1 MPKKLC
7 IPSKGIP
14 KEQLLS
20 KMQAMRKNDAD
31 WRAGKTWSLVYF
43 AGGEHTDFL
52 KKAHNMFFSENGL
65 SPLAFPSLKTF
76 ENEVVAMTAGMLGG
90 DENTSGTMT
99 TGGTES
105 ILMAMKAY
113 RQWARVNKPSVKE
126 PEILLPVTA
135 HPAFEKAAH
144 YFDLKAVHS
153 PVGNDFKASVN
164 ATRELISDNTIV
176 MIGSAPAYPHGVI
189 DPIPEL
195 AAMANEKNIG
205 FHVDSCL
212 GGFMLPWLKK
222 LGYGLTP
229 FDFSVPGVTSISA
242 DIHKYGYAAKGAS
255 VVLYRSRQLR
265 RHQFFVYSDW
275 PGGIYAS
282 PSMTGTRAGGSI
294 AAAWAAL
301 NSIGEDGYM
310 RLAESA
316 MKTAKRI
323 MEGISGIKEL
333 YILGIPDMSVFAFA
347 SDMLDIFALGD
358 AMDRRGWHLDRQQFP
373 SSLHM
378 MITAAHEKAADPFI
392 SDLREAVGEVI
403 ANPKASSEGMAAM
416 YGMAASLPDRKAVKG
431 FVLDFMEEIFC

>member
-1 MPKKLC
+1 MAERIS
-7 IPSKGIP
+7 IPAKGIP
-14 KEQLLS
+14 RDELLS
-20 KMQAMRKNDAD
+20 KMVSLGGNDAN
-31 WRAGKTWSLVYF
+31 WRDGRTWSLVYF
-43 AGGEHTDFL
+43 AGEEHTAFL
-52 KKAHNMFFSENGL
+52 KKARNLFFAENGL

-76 ENEVVAMTAGMLGG
+76 ENGVIAMTAGMLGG
-90 DENTSGTMT
+90 DEKTSGTMT

-113 RQWARVNKPSVKE
+113 RQWARVNRPSVKE

-153 PVGNDFKASVN
+153 PVENDFKASVN

-176 MIGSAPAYPHGVI
+176 MVGSAPAYPHGAI

-195 AAMANEKNIG
+195 AAIAEENKIG

-222 LGYGLTP
+222 LGHPVTP

-255 VVLYRSRQLR
+255 VVLYRSKELR
-265 RHQFFVYSDW
+265 RHQFFVYSNW

-301 NSIGEDGYM
+301 NSIGEEGYM

-316 MKTAKRI
+316 MKSAKVI
-323 MEGISGIKEL
+323 MEGIAGIKGL
-333 YILGIPDMSVFAFA
+333 YVLGKPDMSVFAFA
-347 SDMLDIFALGD
+347 SDTLDIFALGD
-358 AMDRRGWHLDRQQFP
+358 AMERRGWHLDRQQFP

-378 MITAAHEKAADPFI
+378 MVTAAHEKVAEPFI
-392 SDLREAVGEVI
+392 SDLRESVQEVI
-403 ANPKASSEGMAAM
+403 ANPKASSEGTAAM
-416 YGMAASLPDRKAVKG
+416 YGMAASLPDRKAVDG
-431 FVLDFMEEIFC
+431 FVLDFMDDIFK

>member
-1 MPKKLC
+1 MTDILS

-20 KMQAMRKNDAD
+20 KMQAMREKDAD
-31 WRAGKTWSLVYF
+31 WRTGKTWSLVYF
-43 AGGEHTDFL
+43 AGEEHTDFL

-76 ENEVVAMTAGMLGG
+76 ENEVISMASGMLGG
-90 DENTSGTMT
+90 DEKTAGTMT

-113 RQWARVNKPSVKE
+113 RQWARANRPSVKE
-126 PEILLPVTA
+126 PEVLLPVTA

-153 PVGNDFKASVN
+153 PVGDDFKADLN
-164 ATRELISDNTIV
+164 ATRGLISDNTIV
-176 MIGSAPAYPHGVI
+176 MVGSAPAYPHGVI

-195 AAMANEKNIG
+195 AAIAKENNIG

-222 LGYGLTP
+222 LGYTLTP

-255 VVLYRSRQLR
+255 VVLYRSKELR
-265 RHQFFVYSDW
+265 RHQFFVYSNW

-301 NSIGEDGYM
+301 NSIGEEGYM

-316 MKTAKRI
+316 MKTAKTI
-323 MEGISGIKEL
+323 MEEIGGIKEL
-333 YILGIPDMSVFAFA
+333 YILGKPAMSVFSFA
-347 SDMLDIFALGD
+347 SDMLDIFVLGD
-358 AMDRRGWHLDRQQFP
+358 AMDKRGWHLDRQQFP

-378 MITAAHEKAADPFI
+378 MVTAAHEKAAEPFI
-392 SDLREAVGEVI
+392 SDLKESVGEVI
-403 ANPKASSEGMAAM
+403 ANPKASSEGSAAM
-416 YGMAASLPDRKAVKG
+416 YGMAASLPDRKAVDG
-431 FVLDFMEEIFC
+431 FVLDFMDELFA

>member
-1 MPKKLC
+1 MKEKIS

-20 KMQAMRKNDAD
+20 KMESMRNKDAD
-31 WRAGKTWSLVYF
+31 WRSGKTWSLVYY
-43 AGGEHTDFL
+43 AGEEHTGFL

-65 SPLAFPSLKTF
+65 SPMAFPSLKTF

-90 DENTSGTMT
+90 DENVSGTMT
-99 TGGTES
+99 SGGTES

-113 RQWARVNKPSVKE
+113 RQWARANRPFVKE

-144 YFDLKAVHS
+144 YFDLKTVHA
-153 PVGNDFKASVN
+153 PVGNYFKADVN
-164 ATRELISDNTIV
+164 AVRNLITENTIV
-176 MIGSAPAYPHGVI
+176 MAGSAPAYPHGVI
-189 DPIPEL
+189 DPIYEM
-195 AAMANEKNIG
+195 AAVAKEKGIG

-222 LGYGLTP
+222 LGYPLSP

-255 VVLYRSRQLR
+255 VLLYRSKELR

-294 AAAWAAL
+294 AAAWAAI
-301 NSIGEDGYM
+301 NAIGEEGYM

-316 MKTAKRI
+316 MKTAKII
-323 MEGISGIKEL
+323 MEGIAGIKEL
-333 YILGIPDMSVFAFA
+333 YILGKPDMSVFAFA
-347 SDMLDIFALGD
+347 SDMLDIFALAD

-378 MITAAHEKAADPFI
+378 MVTAAHEEVAGPFI
-392 SDLREAVGEVI
+392 SDLRESVEEVI
-403 ANPKASSEGMAAM
+403 ANPKASSEGTAAM
-416 YGMAASLPDRKAVKG
+416 YGMAASLPDRKAVSG
-431 FVLDFMEEIFC
+431 FVLDFMDEIFA

>member
-1 MPKKLC
+1 MHKKTS

-20 KMQAMRKNDAD
+20 KMQAMREKDAD
-31 WRAGKTWSLVYF
+31 WRSGKTWSLVYY
-43 AGGEHTDFL
+43 AGEEHTNFL

-76 ENEVVAMTAGMLGG
+76 ENEVIAMTAGMLGG
-90 DENTSGTMT
+90 DENVSGTMT
-99 TGGTES
+99 SGGTES

-113 RQWARVNKPSVKE
+113 RQWARANRPSVKE
-126 PEILLPVTA
+126 PEILLPATA

-144 YFDLKAVHS
+144 YFDLKPVHS
-153 PVGNDFKASVN
+153 PVGNDFKADVN
-164 ATRELISDNTIV
+164 GVRELISDNTIV
-176 MIGSAPAYPHGVI
+176 MVGSAPAYPHGVI
-189 DPIPEL
+189 DPISEL
-195 AAMANEKNIG
+195 AAIAKENNIG

-222 LGYGLTP
+222 LGYSVP
-229 FDFSVPGVTSISA
+229 SFDFSVPGVTSISA

-255 VVLYRSRQLR
+255 VVLYRSKELR
-265 RHQFFVYSDW
+265 RHQFFVYSNW
-275 PGGIYAS
+275 AGGIYAS

-301 NSIGEDGYM
+301 NSIGEEGYM

-316 MKTAKRI
+316 MKTAKAI

-333 YILGIPDMSVFAFA
+333 YILGKPDMSVFAFA
-347 SDMLDIFALGD
+347 SDILDIFALGD

-378 MITAAHEKAADPFI
+378 MVTAAHEKVAGPFI
-392 SDLREAVGEVI
+392 SDLNESVKEVL
-403 ANPKASSEGMAAM
+403 ANPKSSSEGTAAM
-416 YGMAASLPDRKAVKG
+416 YGMAASLPDRNAVNG
-431 FVLDFMEEIFC
+431 FVLDFMDDIFK

>member
-1 MPKKLC
+1 
-7 IPSKGIP
+7 
-14 KEQLLS
+14 
-20 KMQAMRKNDAD
+20 
-31 WRAGKTWSLVYF
+31 
-43 AGGEHTDFL
+43 
-52 KKAHNMFFSENGL
+52 
-65 SPLAFPSLKTF
+65 
-76 ENEVVAMTAGMLGG
+76 MTAGMLGG
-90 DENTSGTMT
+90 DENTSGTLT

-105 ILMAMKAY
+105 IIMAMKAY

-176 MIGSAPAYPHGVI
+176 MIGSAPAYPHGII

-347 SDMLDIFALGD
+347 SDILDIFALGD

>member
-1 MPKKLC
+1 MHKKTS

-20 KMQAMRKNDAD
+20 KMESLRSMDAD
-31 WRAGKTWSLVYF
+31 WRSGKTWSLVYY
-43 AGGEHTDFL
+43 AGEEHTGFL

-65 SPLAFPSLKTF
+65 SPIAFPSLKTF
-76 ENEVVAMTAGMLGG
+76 ENDVIAMTACMLGG
-90 DENTSGTMT
+90 DKNASGTMT
-99 TGGTES
+99 SGGTES
-105 ILMAMKAY
+105 IMMTMKAY
-113 RQWARVNKPSVKE
+113 RQWARANRPSVKE

-144 YFDLKAVHS
+144 YFDLKTVHA
-153 PVGNDFKASVN
+153 PVGNDYKADVN
-164 ATRELISDNTIV
+164 AVRELITENTIV
-176 MIGSAPAYPHGVI
+176 MVGSAPAYPHGVI

-195 AAMANEKNIG
+195 AAIAKERSLG

-212 GGFMLPWLKK
+212 GGFMLPWLEK
-222 LGYGLTP
+222 LGYPVTP

-255 VVLYRSRQLR
+255 VVLYRSKELR

-301 NSIGEDGYM
+301 NSIGEEGYM

-316 MKTAKRI
+316 MKTAKAI

-333 YILGIPDMSVFAFA
+333 YILGKPDMSVFAFA
-347 SDMLDIFALGD
+347 SDILDIFALGD

-378 MITAAHEKAADPFI
+378 MVTAAHEKVAGPFI
-392 SDLREAVGEVI
+392 SDLNESVKEVL
-403 ANPKASSEGMAAM
+403 ANPKSSSEGTAAM
-416 YGMAASLPDRKAVKG
+416 YGMAASLPDRNAVNG
-431 FVLDFMEEIFC
+431 FVLDFMDDIFK

>member
-1 MPKKLC
+1 MTDKIS

-20 KMQAMRKNDAD
+20 KMQAMREKDAD

-43 AGGEHTDFL
+43 AGEEHTDFL

-76 ENEVVAMTAGMLGG
+76 ENDVISMAASMLGG
-90 DENTSGTMT
+90 DGKTAGTMT

-113 RQWARVNKPSVKE
+113 RQWARVNRPSVKE

-153 PVGNDFKASVN
+153 PVGNDFKADVN
-164 ATRELISDNTIV
+164 ATRELISDNTVV
-176 MIGSAPAYPHGVI
+176 MVGSAPAYPHGVI

-195 AAMANEKNIG
+195 AAVAKEKNIG

-222 LGYGLTP
+222 LGYALTP

-255 VVLYRSRQLR
+255 VVLYKSKELR
-265 RHQFFVYSDW
+265 RHQFFVYSNW

-316 MKTAKRI
+316 MKTAKNI
-323 MEGISGIKEL
+323 MEGIAGIKGF
-333 YILGIPDMSVFAFA
+333 YILGKPEMSVFAFA
-347 SDMLDIFALGD
+347 SDNLDIFAVGD

-378 MITAAHEKAADPFI
+378 MVTAAHEKVLEPFI
-392 SDLREAVGEVI
+392 SDLRESVAEVI
-403 ANPKASSEGMAAM
+403 ANPKSS
-416 YGMAASLPDRKAVKG
+416 S
-431 FVLDFMEEIFC
+431 

>member
-1 MPKKLC
+1 MHKKTS
-7 IPSKGIP
+7 IPFKGIP
-14 KEQLLS
+14 KDELLS
-20 KMQAMRKNDAD
+20 RMESMRNKDAD
-31 WRAGKTWSLVYF
+31 WRSGKTWSLVYY
-43 AGGEHTDFL
+43 AGEEHTNFL

-76 ENEVVAMTAGMLGG
+76 ENEVIAMTAGMLGG
-90 DENTSGTMT
+90 DENVSGTMT
-99 TGGTES
+99 SGGTES

-113 RQWARVNKPSVKE
+113 RQWARANRPSVKE

-144 YFDLKAVHS
+144 YFDLKTVHT
-153 PVGNDFKASVN
+153 PVGNDFKADVN
-164 ATRELISDNTIV
+164 AVRELISDNTIV

-195 AAMANEKNIG
+195 AAIAKENNIG

-222 LGYGLTP
+222 LGYPVTP

-255 VVLYRSRQLR
+255 VVLYRSKELR
-265 RHQFFVYSDW
+265 RRQFFVYSNW

-301 NSIGEDGYM
+301 NSIGEEGFM

-316 MKTAKRI
+316 MKTTKTI
-323 MEGISGIKEL
+323 MEGIGRIKEL
-333 YILGIPDMSVFAFA
+333 YILGKPDMSVFAFA
-347 SDMLDIFALGD
+347 SDKLDIFALGD

-378 MITAAHEKAADPFI
+378 MVTATHEKVPDPFI
-392 SDLREAVGEVI
+392 SDLKESVGEVI
-403 ANPKASSEGMAAM
+403 ANPKASSEGSAAM
-416 YGMAASLPDRKAVKG
+416 YGMAASLPDRKAVDG
-431 FVLDFMEEIFC
+431 FVLDFMDELFA